1 MKEEHTPSHA
11 ERAALKYLNDM
22 VADMGQ
28 DDDDDP
34 CATTATRGQGK
45 GKAAATRKRQHDAN
59 NNKRK
64 VPHTHTHTPLHWAS
78 GPQGAFADPVPW
90 LGGVGVGRGG

>member
-28 DDDDDP
+28 DDDDEA
-34 CATTATRGQGK
+34 CATTAASGK
-45 GKAAATRKRQHDAN
+45 GRAAATRKRQHDAN

-64 VPHTHTHTPLHWAS
+64 VQSKHTYPGH
-78 GPQGAFADPVPW
+78 
-90 LGGVGVGRGG
+90 